1 MDKSN
6 QKSNVIRM
14 NEQEYKQ
21 RLKNALATEQ
31 LEEFRDFVKKMALE
45 LNIDMLDCAAALASI
60 NLQKVREEKGKKT
73 EVPEER
79 FDIPLKMLRYRI
91 EVGRKH
97 SLDEDLL
104 KRVLVEEAGVEMKMI
119 GPIDIRFVF
128 TLLELPEGMPEDI
141 FQHLKNVE
149 INQQKLHIKR
159 INNRNQNHRNKG
171 GFRRTRNNHNKKTV
185 VAERAASIRD

>member
-6 QKSNVIRM
+6 QNSNVIRM
-14 NEQEYKQ
+14 NELEYKQ
-21 RLKNALATEQ
+21 RLKHALATER

-60 NLQKVREEKGKKT
+60 NLQTVRKEKSKKP
-73 EVPEER
+73 EVQKDR

-128 TLLELPEGMPEDI
+128 TMLELPEGMPEDI

-149 INQQKLHIKR
+149 INQQKFHIKR

-171 GFRRTRNNHNKKTV
+171 GFRRTRNNRKKTV
-185 VAERAASIRD
+185 AADRVANSRD